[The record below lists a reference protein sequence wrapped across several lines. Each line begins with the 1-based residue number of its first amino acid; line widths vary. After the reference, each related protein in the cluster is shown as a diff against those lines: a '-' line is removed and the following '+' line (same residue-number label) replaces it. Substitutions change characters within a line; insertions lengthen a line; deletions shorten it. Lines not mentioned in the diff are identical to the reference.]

1 MFTGYRLLTTGF
13 CSFPNYNL
21 FTTVNT
27 FASTTPTTSAIERY
41 FEVSLYFLVI
51 TGFFTLAGTGKLD
64 AISVVG
70 GSAAFL
76 YRGYLLFK
84 RESRQIP
91 EQWSNYA
98 TIAYVVFYAI
108 DFYLISRSFVY
119 ATVHLLL
126 FTIIV
131 KIFSTQR
138 ERDYWYLAGLSFA
151 MVLASALLTVDSLFL
166 LSFCLFMVL
175 ATATFISMEMRRS
188 QRLALHTAREIS
200 PGKRRLG
207 TSLSS
212 IAVLLTLAI
221 TLGSVGIFFI
231 LPRVSAGYMG
241 NLSQNNE
248 LLTGFSADVQLGKIG
263 EIKQSSAVVMR
274 IQIHGDTRG
283 EHNLL
288 WRGIGLSIFDG
299 HRWANP
305 AGRMVFQMPSD
316 GTLPVA
322 NILQPNRNPQY
333 SAAVKPISYR
343 VLMEP
348 VGTNVVFLTPFVNT
362 VSGRYRAMSID
373 STGSV
378 AIVDEKPLG
387 IYQGVSNIA
396 SPSPETLRAARADY
410 PPGVVL
416 RYLQLPA
423 LDPRIRQLAAS
434 VTASAQNSYD
444 KAAAIES
451 YLKTNLGYTLQLS
464 KTPPRDPIAEF
475 LFERKQG
482 HCEYFA
488 SAMAVM
494 LRSVGIPARL
504 VNGFRSGQF
513 NDVTS
518 SYIIRASDAHT
529 WVEVY
534 FPDNG
539 WVTFDP
545 TPPDPMP
552 NATTWSR
559 ILLYID
565 AAREFWREWI
575 INYDFAHQYLLH
587 QQMFSRV
594 SRRFTDTRS
603 WFREKY
609 DHLVERARRTTQSVS
624 TRDLE
629 WKLGGAV
636 ILILALG
643 ALHQIR
649 REWRNWNLRRH
660 PERAP
665 QAAATV
671 WYERMNSHMSRR
683 GFTRSAAHTPAE
695 FVRSIPEESL
705 RISVA
710 RFTEHYERAR
720 FGNQAA
726 DAQRLPELYEEIV
739 SR

>member
-1 MFTGYRLLTTGF
+1 MSLYLLVVTGF
-13 CSFPNYNL
+13 
-21 FTTVNT
+21 V
-27 FASTTPTTSAIERY
+27 
-41 FEVSLYFLVI
+41 
-51 TGFFTLAGTGKLD
+51 TLAGTGKLD
-64 AISVVG
+64 ALSIAAGSV
-70 GSAAFL
+70 ALL

-84 RESRQIP
+84 RQSAHIP

-98 TIAYVVFYAI
+98 TLAYVVFYAV
-108 DFYLISRSFVY
+108 DFFLISRSFVY

-126 FTIIV
+126 FTIVV
-131 KIFSTQR
+131 KLFSTQS
-138 ERDYWYLAGLSFA
+138 ERDHWYLAGLSFA

-188 QRLALHTAREIS
+188 QRLARHIARDS
-200 PGKRRLG
+200 SVDKPRLG

-212 IAVLLTLAI
+212 VAVLLTVAI

-248 LLTGFSADVQLGKIG
+248 LLTGFSTDVQLGKIG

-322 NILQPNRNPQY
+322 NILQANRNPQY
-333 SAAVKPISYR
+333 TAPFNAISYR

-348 VGTNVVFLTPFVNT
+348 VGTNVLFVTPFVSS
-362 VSGRYRAMSID
+362 VSGPYRAISID
-373 STGSV
+373 GTESV

-387 IYQGVSNIA
+387 IYQAVSNIA
-396 SPSPETLRAARADY
+396 SPPPETLRAIRADY

-423 LDPRIRQLAAS
+423 IDPRIRQLAATI
-434 VTASAQNSYD
+434 TAAAPNSYD

-464 KTPPRDPIAEF
+464 KTLPRDPIAEF

-513 NDVTS
+513 NDLTS
-518 SYIIRASDAHT
+518 SYIIRGSDAHT

-534 FPDNG
+534 FPGNG

-552 NATTWSR
+552 NGGLWSR

-575 INYDFAHQYLLH
+575 VNYDFAHQYLLH

-594 SRRFTDTRS
+594 SRRFTDIRS
-603 WFREKY
+603 WFRDKY
-609 DHLVERARRTTQSVS
+609 EHLLERARRSTQSVS
-624 TRDLE
+624 ARDLE
-629 WKLGGAV
+629 WKLGAAV
-636 ILILALG
+636 ILILAVG
-643 ALHQIR
+643 ATREIR
-649 REWRNWNLRRH
+649 RQWRNWSLRRH

-671 WYERMNSHMSRR
+671 WYERMNSHLARR
-683 GFTRSAAHTPAE
+683 GFARSPAHTPAE
-695 FVRSIPEESL
+695 FVRSIPEASL
-705 RISVA
+705 RSSVA

-720 FGNQAA
+720 FGNQAS
-726 DAQRLPELYEEIV
+726 DAQRLAELYDEIV